1 MKMRIKYGFNA
12 VILSTVL
19 MLVGCLVKDGHSEP
33 DWIENPARHQ
43 AVGSCGSHALGK
55 YKQKECAMTRARLE
69 LAARKGIEI
78 KSMSLMTERASNM
91 TSRST
96 LNQQVTQE
104 VNTKIKARLVDSYHD
119 KNQDILWVLVE
130 EN

>member
-1 MKMRIKYGFNA
+1 MEMRTKYVFNA
-12 VILSTVL
+12 VIISL
-19 MLVGCLVKDGHSEP
+19 MLNLSGCLIKNGQAEP
-33 DWIENPARHQ
+33 NWIENPSRDQ

-78 KSMSLMTERASNM
+78 KSMSLMTERAS
-91 TSRST
+91 SVSSSST

>member
-1 MKMRIKYGFNA
+1 MKMRIKYGFN
-12 VILSTVL
+12 VTILSTIL
-19 MLVGCLVKDGHSEP
+19 MLAGCIVKDGHTEP

-78 KSMSLMTERASNM
+78 KSMSLMTEQATNSRSN
-91 TSRST
+91 ST

-119 KNQDILWVLVE
+119 KYQDILWVLVE

>member
-12 VILSTVL
+12 AILSSVL
-19 MLVGCLVKDGHSEP
+19 MLAGCLVKDGHSEP
-33 DWIENPARHQ
+33 DWIENPDRHQ

-78 KSMSLMTERASNM
+78 KSMSLMTERANNM
-91 TSRST
+91 TSSST

-104 VNTKIKARLVDSYHD
+104 VNAKIKARLVDSYHD

>member
-1 MKMRIKYGFNA
+1 MEISKKIVFYTAIVGA
-12 VILSTVL
+12 LLTL
-19 MLVGCLVKDGHSEP
+19 AGCLVKDGHSQP
-33 DWIENPARHQ
+33 NWIENPDRHQ

-78 KSMSLMTERASNM
+78 KSMSLMTERANNM
-91 TSRST
+91 ASSST

-104 VNTKIKARLVDSYHD
+104 VNTKIKARLLDSYHD

>member
-1 MKMRIKYGFNA
+1 MELNIKHYIFGA
-12 VILSTVL
+12 LLSMIFGL
-19 MLVGCLVKDGHSEP
+19 FGCATNNGQSVP
-33 DWIENPARHQ
+33 NWIDNPEHHQ
-43 AVGSCGSHALGK
+43 AVGSCATHALGK

-78 KSMSLMTERASNM
+78 KSMSLMTEQA
-91 TSRST
+91 TSLSSSST

-104 VNTKIKARLVDSYHD
+104 VNTKIKARLVDSHHD
-119 KNQDILWVLVE
+119 KNQDVLWVLVE